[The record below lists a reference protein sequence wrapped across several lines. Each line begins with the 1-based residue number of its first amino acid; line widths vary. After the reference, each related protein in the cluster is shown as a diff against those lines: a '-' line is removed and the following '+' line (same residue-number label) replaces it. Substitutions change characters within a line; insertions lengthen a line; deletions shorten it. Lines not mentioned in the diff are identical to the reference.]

1 MIEKKDFKKI
11 SPFKGWVLEN
21 FPFIEADFDAITEY
35 QLFCK
40 IVEYLNKVIYNQ
52 KLLEDSDN
60 ELVDAFNELKNY
72 VDTYI
77 ITIPD
82 FQQAINDINARLNQL
97 VLDLDIINGDIN
109 TLNNKIDTEVNAL
122 DSKINTVNSNL
133 TNLIDETFLILKGY
147 VDEKVIELTYKI
159 DHIQIADLIVYDPTT
174 GVDSPLQTVIN
185 NIAQLSNKDGLTASE
200 YDALDLT
207 AQGFDA
213 YQITAYEFDSSGKII
228 LV

>member
-35 QLFCK
+35 QLLCK
-40 IVEYLNKVIYNQ
+40 IVEYLNKIIYNE

-77 ITIPD
+77 ISIPD
-82 FQQAINDINARLNQL
+82 FREAIDLINERLNELALQ
-97 VLDLDIINGDIN
+97 VDNNTSDISL
-109 TLNNKIDTEVNAL
+109 LNNKIDSEIETL
-122 DSKINTVNSNL
+122 DSKLSL
-133 TNLIDETFLILKGY
+133 LIEQNFNVLKNY
-147 VDEKVIELTYKI
+147 VDDNVRILNDKI
-159 DHIQIADLIVYDPTT
+159 DNLNITDLRVYDPTT
-174 GVDSPLQTVIN
+174 GLFSPLQLVLN

-200 YDALDLT
+200 FDNLDLT
-207 AQGFDA
+207 VTAFES
-213 YQITAYEFDSSGKII
+213 YQITAYEFDSAGKII

>member
-1 MIEKKDFKKI
+1 MIEKKDFKKL

-35 QLFCK
+35 QLYCK

-77 ITIPD
+77 ISIPD
-82 FQQAINDINARLNQL
+82 FKQAIDLINERLNELALQVDNNTSNISL
-97 VLDLDIINGDIN
+97 LNGKIDSEIETLDSKLSTLIEQNFNVLKNYVDDNVRF
-109 TLNNKIDTEVNAL
+109 LNNKID
-122 DSKINTVNSNL
+122 NL
-133 TNLIDETFLILKGY
+133 NIT
-147 VDEKVIELTYKI
+147 
-159 DHIQIADLIVYDPTT
+159 DLRVYDPTT
-174 GVDSPLQTVIN
+174 GLFSPLQLVLT

-200 YDALDLT
+200 FDNLDLT
-207 AQGFDA
+207 VTAFES

>member
-1 MIEKKDFKKI
+1 MIEKKDFKKL

-21 FPFIEADFDAITEY
+21 FPFIEADFDVITEY
-35 QLFCK
+35 QLYCK

-77 ITIPD
+77 ISIPD
-82 FQQAINDINARLNQL
+82 FREAIDLINERLNELALQ
-97 VLDLDIINGDIN
+97 VNNN
-109 TLNNKIDTEVNAL
+109 TSNISLLNEKIDSEIETL
-122 DSKINTVNSNL
+122 DSKLST
-133 TNLIDETFLILKGY
+133 LIEQNFNVLKKY
-147 VDEKVIELTYKI
+147 VDDNVRDLNYKI
-159 DHIQIADLIVYDPTT
+159 DNLNITDLRVYDPTT
-174 GVDSPLQTVIN
+174 GLFSPLQLVLN

-200 YDALDLT
+200 FDNLDLT
-207 AQGFDA
+207 VTAFESH
-213 YQITAYEFDSSGKII
+213 QITAYEFDSSGKII

>member
-1 MIEKKDFKKI
+1 MIEKKDFKKL

-35 QLFCK
+35 QLYCK
-40 IVEYLNKVIYNQ
+40 IVEYLNKIIYNQ

-77 ITIPD
+77 ISIPD
-82 FQQAINDINARLNQL
+82 FREAIDLINERLNELALQ
-97 VLDLDIINGDIN
+97 VDNN
-109 TLNNKIDTEVNAL
+109 TSNISLLNEKIDSEIETL
-122 DSKINTVNSNL
+122 DSKLST
-133 TNLIDETFLILKGY
+133 LIEQNFNVLKKY
-147 VDEKVIELTYKI
+147 VDDNVRDLNYKI
-159 DHIQIADLIVYDPTT
+159 DNLNITDLRVYDPTT
-174 GVDSPLQTVIN
+174 GLISPIQLVLN

-200 YDALDLT
+200 FDNLDLT
-207 AQGFDA
+207 VTAFESF
-213 YQITAYEFDSSGKII
+213 QITAYEFDSSGKII